1 MEMKALETKS
11 LTLSYGEKEII
22 RDLDW
27 SVPKG
32 KITVLLGC
40 NGSGKSTLLRSLA
53 RLLRPS
59 GGSVYLDSK
68 ALNQWPTKQIAQRL
82 SILPQGP
89 SAPEGL
95 TVLQLVK
102 QGRYPHQSWMSQWS
116 ESDESAVQQALQL
129 MDLVSLADRS
139 VDSLSGG
146 QRQRAW
152 IAMTL
157 AQETEILLLD
167 EPTTY
172 LDLAHQIEVLDKLQ
186 ELNETDGR
194 TIVMVLH
201 DLNLACRYA
210 DHIVTVSDGKVY
222 SEGTPDEV
230 VTEDMVSQVFQ
241 MDCQIIKCPLFGTP
255 MCVPYGRRA
264 RLNLS
269 AQFGLADEVRTAI
282 RRA

>member
-1 MEMKALETKS
+1 MKALETKS
-11 LTLSYGEKEII
+11 LTLSYGEKQII
-22 RDLDW
+22 RELDW
-27 SVPKG
+27 TVPKG

-53 RLLRPS
+53 RLMKPA
-59 GGSVYLDSK
+59 GGSVYLDHK
-68 ALNQWPTKQIAQRL
+68 MLNQWPTKEIAQRL

-102 QGRYPHQSWMSQWS
+102 QGRYPHQSWISQWS
-116 ESDESAVQQALQL
+116 KKDEDAVHRALQL
-129 MDLVSLADRS
+129 MDLEGLAHLP

-157 AQETEILLLD
+157 AQETEIILLD
-167 EPTTY
+167 EPTTF
-172 LDLAHQIEVLDKLQ
+172 LDLSHQIEVLDKLK
-186 ELNETDGR
+186 ELNEIDGR

-210 DHIVTVSDGKVY
+210 DHIVTVSDGKVF

-230 VTEDMVSQVFQ
+230 VTEAMVSHVFE

-255 MCVPYGRRA
+255 MCIPYGRRA
-264 RLNLS
+264 RGELTSQMNLS
-269 AQFGLADEVRTAI
+269 HEVRAAI